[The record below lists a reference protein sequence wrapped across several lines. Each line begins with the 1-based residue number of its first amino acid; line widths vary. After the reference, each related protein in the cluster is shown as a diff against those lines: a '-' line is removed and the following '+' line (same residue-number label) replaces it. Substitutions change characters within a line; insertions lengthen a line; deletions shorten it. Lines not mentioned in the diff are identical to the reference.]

1 MTTIAE
7 RLQTIHKRI
16 KKACEQAGREPSSV
30 TLVAISK
37 TKPAEMLQE
46 AFETGQL
53 DFGENYVQEMLDKQ
67 EVLAE
72 LEEKGLRWHFT
83 GHLQRN
89 KVRKIAGRTHLV
101 HAVHSYS
108 LAQELEKRTPEGQ
121 KQAILLQCN
130 RSQEE
135 SKSGFLKYEDV
146 LEVLQQPWERLEIQG
161 LMEIPAWDA
170 DPEAVRPSFRKL
182 REWRDRLQ
190 EDSGLTLPHLS
201 MGMSNDLEVAVQE
214 GATFVRIGTAIFGP
228 RERK

>member
-1 MTTIAE
+1 MIAE
-7 RLQTIHKRI
+7 RLQHIHERI
-16 KKACEQAGREPSSV
+16 EKACQKAGRDPSSV

-37 TKPAEMLQE
+37 TKPVEMLQE
-46 AFETGQL
+46 AFDSGQL

-67 EVLAE
+67 EVLTD
-72 LEEKGLRWHFT
+72 LEQQGLRWHFT

-89 KVRKIAGRTHLV
+89 KVRKIAGRTHFI
-101 HAVHSYS
+101 HAVHSLS
-108 LAQELEKRTPEGQ
+108 LAKELEKRTPEGQ
-121 KQAILLQCN
+121 KQIILLQCN
-130 RSQEE
+130 LSQEE
-135 SKSGFLKYEDV
+135 SKSGFLEYSDV
-146 LEVLQQPWERLEIQG
+146 LEVLLQPWKRLEIQG

-190 EDSGLTLPHLS
+190 EDSGQSLPHLS
-201 MGMSNDLEVAVQE
+201 MGMSNDLEVAVEE